1 MTSREAIRLLKK
13 HGWFEVPAVG
23 GHRQFKHPGRPNKVT
38 IPYHKGELAPKTRES
53 ILKQAG
59 LEA

>member
-1 MTSREAIRLLKK
+1 MTSREVIRLLKK
-13 HGWFEVPAVG
+13 HGWFEVPAIG
-23 GHRQFKHPGRPNKVT
+23 GHRQFEHPSSPNKVT
-38 IPYHKGELAPKTRES
+38 VPYHSGDLKPKTLES